1 MVRIISPRRSE
12 KHESSDADPDG
23 SPVSTK
29 TSGSKDARATAP
41 EHTVK
46 IEKAT
51 KRAAD
56 TIRRAAARAAAD
68 RAHAR
73 ARTSALASL
82 TLVLG
87 VVAALAVATGALAK
101 VGVVLGI
108 VALLVGVGAMAAT
121 GKHYPYLAGRME
133 VLTGMLLATAAIVG
147 GILAAMGTLPV
158 VDIQAN
164 LVQELHD
171 ALPSW
176 LR

>member
-12 KHESSDADPDG
+12 RHESRDADLDG
-23 SPVSTK
+23 RPVSSK
-29 TSGSKDARATAP
+29 TSGSKGDRATEP

-51 KRAAD
+51 ERAAD
-56 TIRRAAARAAAD
+56 TIRKAAARAAAD

-73 ARTSALASL
+73 ARTSALAGL
-82 TLVLG
+82 TLVVG
-87 VVAALAVATGALAK
+87 VVAVLAVATGALAK
-101 VGVVLGI
+101 VGVVLGV
-108 VALLVGVGAMAAT
+108 VALLIGVGGVAAT

-133 VLTGMLLATAAIVG
+133 AVTGVLLAITAIVG
-147 GILAAMGTLPV
+147 GVLAAMGRLPV
-158 VDIQAN
+158 VDTQAN
-164 LVQELHD
+164 LVQQLHD